1 MRDQNYVLVTQCL
14 GGKVSTSNMVI
25 KTAFEESKKVTT
37 KNNSS
42 SIACF
47 ATAKNNQKENKAKD
61 KVYKAASN
69 LNW

>member
-1 MRDQNYVLVTQCL
+1 M
-14 GGKVSTSNMVI
+14 STSNSVK
-25 KTAFEESKKVTT
+25 KTTFEESKKFSTN
-37 KNNSS
+37 NNSS

-47 ATAKNNQKENKAKD
+47 ARAKNIQKENKAKD

>member
-1 MRDQNYVLVTQCL
+1 M
-14 GGKVSTSNMVI
+14 STSNMVI